1 MKSQY
6 LHAQLLLI
14 IHQLLLTAFLCC
26 EFYLHLDFG
35 TEAVMSL
42 AVILLS
48 DF

>member
-6 LHAQLLLI
+6 LRAQLLLI

-35 TEAVMSL
+35 AEAVMSL
-42 AVILLS
+42 AVIY
-48 DF
+48 